1 MRVGPVGVGHVV
13 EEREGHTAIARERP
27 RVVRRGERA
36 QIVDQVRPRALA
48 LAGAVLQHHRQRQA
62 PHPRAYQTALGR
74 DRLQRGGQL
83 AGRVQLAA
91 HDAEPQPRAG
101 EPSRLPPALRRQI
114 RAFVGPLRQPLEPPR
129 ALWRGIPDA
138 ERDFV
143 LDVALFDRLDPELI
157 DEVTG
162 EGNAARRIASRGTLA
177 WLWSGSERGAGGRR
191 TFVDPRKQSLDVP
204 PLSGGLFALRRSH
217 EPRKLPVHQT
227 GTRLYATR
235 YVRVIGVQRKKPI
248 EVALPLDAI
257 NRAAAREKS
266 IRYGHPSTLQIRE
279 ESS

>member
-1 MRVGPVGVGHVV
+1 MVTYQG
-13 EEREGHTAIARERP
+13 
-27 RVVRRGERA
+27 
-36 QIVDQVRPRALA
+36 LS
-48 LAGAVLQHHRQRQA
+48 QA
-62 PHPRAYQTALGR
+62 
-74 DRLQRGGQL
+74 
-83 AGRVQLAA
+83 
-91 HDAEPQPRAG
+91 
-101 EPSRLPPALRRQI
+101 LPPSIWVMRYRNARPHGTPG
-114 RAFVGPLRQPLEPPR
+114 AGGPDRTVAAWIETP
-129 ALWRGIPDA
+129 LWRGIPDA

-143 LDVALFDRLDPELI
+143 LDVALFDRLDPELIVAPQLI

-177 WLWSGSERGAGGRR
+177 WLWSGSERGARR
-191 TFVDPRKQSLDVP
+191 PAYVRRPAQQSLDVP

-227 GTRLYATR
+227 GTRLHATR
-235 YVRVIGVQRKKPI
+235 YVRVIGVQRKKLI